1 MDIFTSASVSVVIH
15 ADPVNWEPK
24 PVWGHHYPKS
34 AAVIPLIS
42 SDIHCRLMQEATIWS
57 TMYVRSVRTSSAI
70 SMISAWCASQLLV
83 WGMVMVCPTTKL
95 DIRFAPL
102 GFITELCPAHLV
114 LVFLFLTCGGKFLT
128 FQRFSKSI
136 GRVFLVW
143 YLLFSFSYRTL
154 SR

>member
-1 MDIFTSASVSVVIH
+1 MS
-15 ADPVNWEPK
+15 
-24 PVWGHHYPKS
+24 VWGHHYPKS
-34 AAVIPLIS
+34 AAVKPLIS

-143 YLLFSFSYRTL
+143 YLLFYFSYRTL
-154 SR
+154 SP

>member
-1 MDIFTSASVSVVIH
+1 MVHNV
-15 ADPVNWEPK
+15 
-24 PVWGHHYPKS
+24 
-34 AAVIPLIS
+34 
-42 SDIHCRLMQEATIWS
+42 R
-57 TMYVRSVRTSSAI
+57 RSVKTSSAI

-114 LVFLFLTCGGKFLT
+114 LVFLFLTCGGRFLT